1 MNPLIFLFAILFVFV
16 TGGELKAAPEDSG
29 TGARTY
35 DAHGIVRQIAA
46 DRRAVTIQHDA
57 IAGYMP
63 AMTME
68 FPVRNTNELHGI
80 SPSDEIIFKLAVREN
95 GDWVEGVR
103 FVAHRIE
110 NVTNGVVMI
119 HVPTAELQPGDIL
132 PDYEFTDE
140 HGGRIHISD
149 FRGRVLAFT
158 FFFTRCPLPDYCPRM
173 DKNFAETRRLLLT
186 TPDAPTNWQ
195 FLSISFDPEFD
206 QPAVLSA
213 YANYFREGNSD
224 RWLFATA
231 STNTLAT
238 LAPQLDL
245 LVVHD
250 GTGITHNLRT
260 VVLDAQ
266 GRIAHQFDGNQW
278 LPQKLAEAMLAT
290 ARPPTNSIPP

>member
-1 MNPLIFLFAILFVFV
+1 MNPLIFLFAVLFVF
-16 TGGELKAAPEDSG
+16 TPGGESKAAPEESE
-29 TGARTY
+29 TGARMY
-35 DAHGIVRQIAA
+35 EAHGIVRQIAA
-46 DRRAVTIQHDA
+46 DRRAITIQHDA

-68 FPVRNTNELHGI
+68 FPVRNTTELHGI
-80 SPSDEIIFKLAVREN
+80 SPSDEITFKLVVREN
-95 GDWVEGVR
+95 GDWVEGVH
-103 FVAHRIE
+103 FVAHWIE
-110 NVTNGVVMI
+110 NVTNGIVMI
-119 HVPTAELQPGDIL
+119 HVPAAELHPGDIL
-132 PDYEFTDE
+132 PDYEFMDE

-186 TPDAPTNWQ
+186 MPGAPTNWQ
-195 FLSISFDPEFD
+195 FLSISFDPEID
-206 QPAVLSA
+206 QPSVLSA
-213 YANYFREGNSD
+213 YASYFREGNSD

-260 VVLDAQ
+260 VVLDPQ

-278 LPQKLAEAMLAT
+278 LPEKLAEAMLTT
-290 ARPPTNSIPP
+290 ARPLTNSTPP

>member
-1 MNPLIFLFAILFVFV
+1 MNPLIFLFAGLFVFS

-80 SPSDEIIFKLAVREN
+80 SPSDEITFKLAVREN

-110 NVTNGVVMI
+110 SVTNGVVMI
-119 HVPTAELQPGDIL
+119 HVPAAELQPGDVL

-140 HGGRIHISD
+140 HRGRIHISD

-173 DKNFAETRRLLLT
+173 NKNFAETRQLLLT

-260 VVLDAQ
+260 VVLDPQ

-290 ARPPTNSIPP
+290 ARPPTNSTPP